1 MEFYYPR
8 DLTGDQWITVYA
20 DEEAEIY
27 LEMTQNR
34 ETCELQVRPYQVVNL
49 KFETNFYVPEAQEQR
64 GEKKLAVLMSMKA
77 E

>member
-1 MEFYYPR
+1 MYVDGEP
-8 DLTGDQWITVYA
+8 
-20 DEEAEIY
+20 EIY
-27 LEMTQNR
+27 LEMTQDR
-34 ETCELQVRPYQVVNL
+34 ETCELQVRPYQVIDL